1 MVRTSIHQAAPARS
15 GARRVRELRGSHLVA
30 APLAAMAWT
39 SKPVKVLVPAP
50 AGGTADIVARVVADA
65 LAAEIGQ
72 PVIVENKPGAGGAIA
87 VEALKTA
94 PADGQ
99 TLLIAASNILT
110 EVPLVMKTRFDPVK
124 DVKPVTMVGRANMVL
139 VAASSVP
146 ANDLKGLVGY
156 LKTHHD
162 GKGSFASYTAGTSS
176 HYAGL
181 IFAKKAGLDLAH
193 VPFPGSPAA
202 LQQLMGGQIDIM
214 FDGVP
219 TSLPLIK
226 GGKLRAFGVA
236 AKTRSVH
243 LPEVPT
249 MAEQG
254 YPEID
259 FSNWV
264 GTVVSS
270 KLSPELIGQINIAT
284 LKAVMSPKVR
294 ERLIAAGF
302 EPSVSESP
310 DKLAQ
315 RVKADFERNAKIV
328 KAFDI
333 RLEQ

>member
-1 MVRTSIHQAAPARS
+1 MSTTTPWHGRCKALAALLAI
-15 GARRVRELRGSHLVA
+15 AA
-30 APLAAMAWT
+30 APLAAQAWT
-39 SKPVKVLVPAP
+39 TKPVKVLVPAP
-50 AGGTADIVARVVADA
+50 AGGTADIVARVVAEA
-65 LAAEIGQ
+65 LSAEIGQ
-72 PVIVENKPGAGGAIA
+72 PVIVDNKPGAGGAIA
-87 VEALKTA
+87 VEALKAA

-99 TLLIAASNILT
+99 TILIAASNILT
-110 EVPLVMKTRFDPVK
+110 EVPLVMKTHFDPVK

-139 VAASSVP
+139 VAAAGIP
-146 ANDLKGLVGY
+146 ANDLKGLVAY
-156 LKTHHD
+156 LKTHH
-162 GKGSFASYTAGTSS
+162 GGQGSFASYTAGTSS

-226 GGKLRAFGVA
+226 GGKLKAFGVA
-236 AKTRSVH
+236 SRTRSVH
-243 LPEVPT
+243 LPDVPT

-264 GTVVSS
+264 GTVVSA
-270 KLSPELIGQINIAT
+270 KLPADIVGKINIAT
-284 LKAVMSPKVR
+284 VKAAMSPKVR

-302 EPSVSESP
+302 EPTVSESP
-310 DKLAQ
+310 DKLAAM
-315 RVKADFERNAKIV
+315 VKADVERNAQIV
-328 KAFDI
+328 KTFNI
-333 RLEQ
+333 RLDQ

>member
-1 MVRTSIHQAAPARS
+1 MLHICDFIISYGVRFS
-15 GARRVRELRGSHLVA
+15 GARPQHG
-30 APLAAMAWT
+30 
-39 SKPVKVLVPAP
+39 
-50 AGGTADIVARVVADA
+50 
-65 LAAEIGQ
+65 
-72 PVIVENKPGAGGAIA
+72 
-87 VEALKTA
+87 
-94 PADGQ
+94 
-99 TLLIAASNILT
+99 
-110 EVPLVMKTRFDPVK
+110 
-124 DVKPVTMVGRANMVL
+124 
-139 VAASSVP
+139 
-146 ANDLKGLVGY
+146 
-156 LKTHHD
+156 

-202 LQQLMGGQIDIM
+202 LQQVMGGQVDIM

-219 TSLPLIK
+219 TSLPLLK
-226 GGKLRAFGVA
+226 GGKLKAFGVA

-264 GTVVSS
+264 GTVVSAQ
-270 KLSPELIGQINIAT
+270 LPPELVDRINLAT

-294 ERLIAAGF
+294 DRLAAAGF

-315 RVKADFERNAKIV
+315 MVKADFERNAKIV